1 MRVFVMFDLPVLTA
15 SDRKVYRQ
23 FRKFL
28 MKNGFVMLQ
37 ESVYAKLALN
47 ATAVRTV
54 MDNVRKNTPERGLVQ
69 LLQVTE
75 RQFSRMEYICGEYE
89 SEYEISTDR
98 LVVI

>member
-1 MRVFVMFDLPVLTA
+1 MFDLPVLTA
-15 SDRKVYRQ
+15 SDRKAYRQ

-28 MKNGFVMLQ
+28 MKSGFVMLQ
-37 ESVYAKLALN
+37 ESVYAKLVLN

-54 MDNVRKNTPERGLVQ
+54 AENVRKNTPERGLVQ
-69 LLQVTE
+69 LLPVTE
-75 RQFSRMEYICGEYE
+75 RQFSKMEYICGEYS

>member
-37 ESVYAKLALN
+37 ESV
-47 ATAVRTV
+47 
-54 MDNVRKNTPERGLVQ
+54 
-69 LLQVTE
+69 
-75 RQFSRMEYICGEYE
+75 
-89 SEYEISTDR
+89 
-98 LVVI
+98 

>member
-37 ESVYAKLALN
+37 ESVYAKLVLN

-54 MDNVRKNTPERGLVQ
+54 VENVRKKTPERGLVQ
-69 LLQVTE
+69 LLPVTE
-75 RQFSRMEYICGEYE
+75 RQFSKMEYICGEYS

>member
-1 MRVFVMFDLPVLTA
+1 MFDLPVLTA
-15 SDRKVYRQ
+15 SDRKAYRQ

-28 MKNGFVMLQ
+28 MKSGFVMLQ
-37 ESVYAKLALN
+37 ESVYAKLVLN

-54 MDNVRKNTPERGLVQ
+54 VENVRKNTPERGLVQ
-69 LLQVTE
+69 LLPVTE
-75 RQFSRMEYICGEYE
+75 HQFSKMEYICGEYV

>member
-1 MRVFVMFDLPVLTA
+1 MFDLPVLTA
-15 SDRKVYRQ
+15 SDRKAYRQ

-28 MKNGFVMLQ
+28 MKSGFVMLQ
-37 ESVYAKLALN
+37 ESVYAKLVLN

-54 MDNVRKNTPERGLVQ
+54 AENVRKNTPERGLVQ
-69 LLQVTE
+69 LLPVTE
-75 RQFSRMEYICGEYE
+75 RQFSKMEYICGEYV

>member
-1 MRVFVMFDLPVLTA
+1 MFDLPVLTA
-15 SDRKVYRQ
+15 SDRKAYRQ

-28 MKNGFVMLQ
+28 MKSGFVMLQ
-37 ESVYAKLALN
+37 ESVYAKLVLN

-54 MDNVRKNTPERGLVQ
+54 VENVRKNTPERGLVQ
-69 LLQVTE
+69 LLPVTE
-75 RQFSRMEYICGEYE
+75 RQFSKMEYICGEYS

>member
-15 SDRKVYRQ
+15 SDRKAYRQ

-28 MKNGFVMLQ
+28 MKSGFVMLQ
-37 ESVYAKLALN
+37 ESVYAKLVLN

-54 MDNVRKNTPERGLVQ
+54 AENVRKNTPERGLVQ
-69 LLQVTE
+69 LLPVTE
-75 RQFSRMEYICGEYE
+75 RQFSKMEYICGEYS